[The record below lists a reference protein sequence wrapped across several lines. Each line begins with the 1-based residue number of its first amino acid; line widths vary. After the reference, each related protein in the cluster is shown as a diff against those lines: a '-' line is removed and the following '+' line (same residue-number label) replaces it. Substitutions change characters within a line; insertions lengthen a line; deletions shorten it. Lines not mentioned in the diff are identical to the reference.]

1 MTLFSEIVAV
11 LLGFDGIRM
20 KHPAFRWV
28 CVVLLGLGFP
38 TWAQQTKPQASKQAP
53 AATPAVAHFT
63 GKLSSEPEQ
72 FITDVQAMMAIGNS
86 AAAKASGAKMQQL
99 WASNKLTATQQAKIV
114 ALSQQMLTKHFKPR
128 PHFESLFKSITA
140 AAMVQSFSDQQMDE
154 LLDVISKTVEKD
166 PGPDAEKFLN
176 STAQF
181 LTTRALYNS
190 RYSTLRVAGGTFSF
204 AYNETDNPLPAP
216 VPIVPPKPV
225 APAPAPTPAAPAKAT
240 PAKAAKPVAKPAP
253 KKKSS
258 SGWDTG
264 DLWGDSGS
272 SGSSGWGNDD
282 GWGTPK
288 KKPVAKAP
296 VKTPAK
302 AATPAKAPEP
312 EPEPEPEPSPAVSYD
327 TYMAPPTRGPVLV
340 IKDADLY
347 MATGGDSIV
356 LHKTSGIVVAS
367 SHRFVGQGGQYA
379 WSVKGNPV
387 TADLTSYD
395 FDLNKP
401 EFTAQPVTLT
411 YPAVL
416 EAPIQGALSYK
427 GLKKKPGATDTGYPR
442 FISLTNDARVKNI
455 GQNIRYYGGFSMSG
469 GRTLSAALDQS
480 LSRIFVDVDGKTKF
494 RAASRAYTLGDS
506 IITAD
511 RASVT
516 IFQDKA
522 DSLTHPGVKL
532 KFAKKGEVLQLTR
545 ESGLYKTTPYVDS
558 YHQMEISTE
567 MLTWPL
573 RTPYIDFAILTAKN
587 QVTANF
593 ESKEFYTNT
602 RYQQIKAINK
612 LHPLQMVVGYS
623 QNHGNVKRFT
633 VQDLCQDLN
642 LKDSN
647 VRSAVAGLARD
658 SYVQWNPQTEQITL
672 LPKATHYVVS
682 SRGKKDY
689 DHIAIKSLSP
699 SGKNATLNL
708 NNNDLIVRG
717 VDRFNFSDDSITVYV
732 KPDSSIIRIQKN
744 RGVQFNGT
752 VVASAFVFKGKEFK
766 FDYDGFFIELTKID
780 SIIVK
785 GKGSKGSVM
794 RARREQDFTL
804 TNKDKQSSGKLF
816 INRPDNKSGRKKL
829 GAYPSFDAS
838 TGAYV
843 FFNNPEVLG
852 GAYDTTIYFDIPP
865 FKIDSLNN
873 VNRSAIG
880 FAGTFNSGNI
890 MPKFKTKLSLQDDG
904 ALGFNYDLPKEG
916 FPVYGGKGR
925 IFNKVRMSNR
935 GLQSMGD
942 LKYLTGTFGS
952 EQFIF
957 YKDSVVTVGKTG
969 IIAQGPL
976 NNVEFTN
983 VSLLP
988 GYQMKWV
995 VKADS
1000 MYLSTQRDGQPM
1012 KMYANAYSF
1021 KGTTIL
1027 TPGGLYG
1034 DGRMDGPQSFIR
1046 SPQFAFKPTSYS
1058 GKRSTFS
1065 IKSAQAN
1072 KPALTAN
1079 NVAFSYDVKGGSTE
1093 FAREEGDNKSS
1104 IDLPYSEYKTTLSGG
1119 KWDFKKKIVQLRVA
1133 AGADS
1138 SRSYFYSTKPEQHG
1152 LKFRAATG
1160 QYDLSRYRLIA
1171 GGVPYIAAADA
1182 WIMPDSSKVYV
1193 MAGAQMRGFKNAG
1206 IVMDSIA
1213 KFHNLYNGEI
1223 TIQSRTAFTGT
1234 ALYKYKN
1241 ATADSFAIKFSS
1253 FNVDSAAATRG
1264 ALAQAGK
1271 GGGKGFLRA
1280 KKSGDTNEPFAPPT
1294 VAIAKVADSEKFHL
1308 APRIAYRGNVALN
1321 SQQRGFTFDGQSR
1334 LEFSKNAN
1342 ASQWFAV
1349 QDSIDPKALKIKILE
1364 PKTEDGAP
1372 MHTGLFVSST
1382 TSKLYPLYVATK
1394 PDVTD
1399 MNLFTVDGALTFDA
1413 KKHLFTIS
1421 RIDPNNPD
1429 IYEGNV
1435 MTFADSSA
1443 AVTLRGKLNLI
1454 NSNKDY
1460 TLTAAGL
1467 GTAKPDS
1474 NKYALDTFL
1483 AFDINMPE
1491 KAVEA
1496 MADDIAR
1503 NTKGAPEA
1511 LDGSQAQLYK
1521 MGEFIGNKEVQ
1532 NYATRK
1538 SGYVALQKVSSKFLH
1553 TLVLNKVD
1561 LRWSEKQKAWYSVG
1575 KIGLASVGKK
1585 DINALIDGYIEIKKE
1600 ATGDAVEL
1608 YLEAEP
1614 LTWYYIKYT
1623 NNVLLAKA
1631 QHGTFDE
1638 IIGLKAKGDYNTATQ
1653 YGFYLGDDQTVQD
1666 YLVHFRKEYNV
1677 DNKGKKAAPVVS
1689 SGNNYDTM
1697 EESGKKKKKKGK
1709 GDSEEVEQ
1717 IPQTADA
1724 PMEETGKKKKK
1735 GKEEA
1740 GSAFD
1745 TGATPPAAPAEDTS
1759 KKKKKEEKVEEATPP
1774 ADAPT
1779 EDPKKEKKKKK
1790 KGGDDPFG
1798 E

>member
-1 MTLFSEIVAV
+1 
-11 LLGFDGIRM
+11 M

-28 CVVLLGLGFP
+28 FVLLLGLGTP
-38 TWAQQTKPQASKQAP
+38 AWAQQNKPQATKQAP
-53 AATPAVAHFT
+53 APAPTVARFT
-63 GKLSSEPEQ
+63 GKLSSEPGQ
-72 FITDVQAMMAIGNS
+72 FINEVQTMMAIGNYTGAKA
-86 AAAKASGAKMQQL
+86 AAAKLQQL
-99 WASNKLTATQQAKIV
+99 WASNKLTASQQAKIV
-114 ALSQQMLTKHFKPR
+114 GISQQMLTKRFKPR
-128 PHFESLFKSITA
+128 PHFEDFFKAITA
-140 AAMVQSFSDQQMDE
+140 GATVQSFSDKQMDE
-154 LLDVISKTVEKD
+154 LLDVVAKTVDKD
-166 PGPDAEKFLN
+166 TGPEAEKFLT

-181 LTTRALYNS
+181 LNTKVLYNS
-190 RYSTLRVAGGTFSF
+190 RYSTLRAVGGTFSF

-216 VPIVPPKPV
+216 APIVPPKPV
-225 APAPAPTPAAPAKAT
+225 APAPAPAPVAPKAT
-240 PAKAAKPVAKPAP
+240 PAKTPAKAAAKPVAKAAP

-272 SGSSGWGNDD
+272 GSSGWGSSSDD

-296 VKTPAK
+296 AKTPTK
-302 AATPAKAPEP
+302 AAAPAKEP
-312 EPEPEPEPSPAVSYD
+312 EPEPEPEPAPAPVYD
-327 TYMAPPTRGPVLV
+327 TYLAPPTRGPVLI

-347 MATGGDSIV
+347 MAGAGDSIV
-356 LHKTSGIVVAS
+356 LRKTSGIVVPS

-379 WSVKGNPV
+379 WTVNGNPA

-411 YPAVL
+411 YSSVL

-427 GLKKKPGATDTGYPR
+427 AVKKKAGTTDTGYPR

-455 GQNIRYYGGFSMSG
+455 GQNIRYFGGFSMAG
-469 GRTLSAALDQS
+469 GRMLSAALDES

-532 KFAKKGEVLQLTR
+532 KYAKRGEVLQLTR
-545 ESGLYKTTPYVDS
+545 ESGLYKATPYVDS
-558 YHQMEISTE
+558 YHQMEITTE

-593 ESKEFYTNT
+593 ESKDFYTNT

-623 QNHGNVKRFT
+623 LNHDNVKQFT
-633 VQDLCQDLN
+633 VQDLCQE
-642 LKDSN
+642 LKLKESN
-647 VRSAVAGLARD
+647 VRSAVAGLAQD
-658 SYVQWNPQTEQITL
+658 SYVQWNPQTDQITL
-672 LPKATHYVVS
+672 LPKARHYVIS

-717 VDRFNFSDDSITVYV
+717 VDRFNFSDDSVTVYV
-732 KPDSSIIRIQKN
+732 RPDSSIIRIQKN
-744 RGVQFNGT
+744 RGVLFNGT

-766 FDYDGFFIELTKID
+766 FDYDGFFIDLTKID
-780 SIIVK
+780 SVIVK

-794 RARREQDFTL
+794 RARKEKDFTL
-804 TNKDKQSSGKLF
+804 TNKDKQSAGKLY

-852 GAYDTTIYFDIPP
+852 GAYDTTVYFDIPP

-880 FAGTFNSGNI
+880 FTGTFNSGNI
-890 MPKFKTKLSLQDDG
+890 MPPFKTKLSLQEDG
-904 ALGFNYDLPKEG
+904 ALGFNYDVPKEG
-916 FPVYGGKGR
+916 FSLYGGKGR
-925 IFNKVRMSNR
+925 LFNKVRMSNR
-935 GLQSMGD
+935 GLQGIGD
-942 LKYLTGTFGS
+942 IKYLTGSFGS

-969 IIAQGPL
+969 TIGQGPL
-976 NNVEFTN
+976 NGVEFSNTT
-983 VSLLP
+983 LLP

-1065 IKSAQAN
+1065 IKSAEAN

-1079 NVAFSYDVKGGSTE
+1079 NVAFNYDVKGGNTE
-1093 FAREEGDNKSS
+1093 FAREEGDKKSS
-1104 IDLPYSEYKTTLSGG
+1104 IDLPYSQYKTTLSGG

-1133 AGADS
+1133 TGADS
-1138 SRSYFYSTKPEQHG
+1138 SRSYFYSTKPDQHG

-1160 QYDLSRYRLIA
+1160 QYDLSRYRLVA

-1193 MAGAQMRGFKNAG
+1193 LANAQMRSFKNAG
-1206 IVMDSIA
+1206 IVMDTLA

-1223 TIQSRTAFTGT
+1223 TVRSRTAFTGT

-1271 GGGKGFLRA
+1271 GGMKSLLRA
-1280 KKSGDTNEPFAPPT
+1280 KKAADPNEPFAPPT
-1294 VAIAKVADSEKFHL
+1294 VAVAKVADSEKFHL
-1308 APRIAYRGNVALN
+1308 APRVAYRGNVTLN
-1321 SQQRGFTFDGQSR
+1321 SQHRGFTFDGQSR
-1334 LEFSKNAN
+1334 LEFSKKPDA
-1342 ASQWFAV
+1342 AQWFAV
-1349 QDSIDPKALKIKILE
+1349 QDSIDPKAMKIKLME
-1364 PKTEDGAP
+1364 PKTEDGTP
-1372 MHTGLFVSST
+1372 MHMGLFVSNS

-1399 MNLFTVDGALTFDA
+1399 MNLFTVDGTLGFDA
-1413 KKHLFTIS
+1413 KKHLFTVA
-1421 RIDPNNPD
+1421 RFDPNDPD
-1429 IYEGNV
+1429 NYEGNL

-1443 AVTLRGKLNLI
+1443 AMTFRGKLNLI

-1496 MADDIAR
+1496 MADDMTR
-1503 NTKGAPEA
+1503 NTKGAAEA
-1511 LDGSQAQLYK
+1511 LDGSPAQLYK
-1521 MGEFIGNKEVQ
+1521 MGEFIGNKDVQ
-1532 NYATRK
+1532 SYVTRK
-1538 SGYVALQKVSSKFLH
+1538 AGTYVPLQKVSSKFLH
-1553 TLVLNKVD
+1553 TIVLNKVD

-1575 KIGLASVGKK
+1575 KIGLVSIGKK
-1585 DINALIDGYIEIKKE
+1585 DLNAMIDGYIEIKKE
-1600 ATGDAVEL
+1600 ANGDAVEL
-1608 YLEAEP
+1608 YLEADP
-1614 LTWYYIKYT
+1614 LTWYYLKYT

-1631 QHGTFDE
+1631 QHGSFDE
-1638 IIGLKAKGDYNTATQ
+1638 IIGYKAKGDYNTATQ
-1653 YGFYLGDDQTVQD
+1653 YGFYLGDDQEVQT
-1666 YLVHFRKEYNV
+1666 YLTHFRKDYNV
-1677 DNKGKKAAPVVS
+1677 DTKGKKITPVVS
-1689 SGNNYDTM
+1689 SGKDYDSV
-1697 EESGKKKKKKGK
+1697 EESGKKKKKGK
-1709 GDSEEVEQ
+1709 NEVVEDDT
-1717 IPQTADA
+1717 QTADA
-1724 PMEETGKKKKK
+1724 PVEETSKKKKKDKTATGSAFDTDATPPAAAPAEDTGKKKKK
-1735 GKEEA
+1735 
-1740 GSAFD
+1740 
-1745 TGATPPAAPAEDTS
+1745 ED
-1759 KKKKKEEKVEEATPP
+1759 KVEEASPT
-1774 ADAPT
+1774 DTPT
-1779 EDPKKEKKKKK
+1779 EEPKKEKKKKK
-1790 KGGDDPFG
+1790 KGQDDPFG